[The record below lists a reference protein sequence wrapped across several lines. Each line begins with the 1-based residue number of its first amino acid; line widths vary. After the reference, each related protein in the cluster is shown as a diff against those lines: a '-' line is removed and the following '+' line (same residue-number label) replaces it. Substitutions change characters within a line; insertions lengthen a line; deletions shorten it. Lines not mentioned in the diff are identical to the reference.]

1 MSTKRI
7 MAAAL
12 VFALVSGG
20 AYVTLRKDDG
30 ASQAGTGGSGDAA
43 PAVKVMVAEVVTRP
57 LVDMIDFTGT
67 LAGVESVELR
77 PRIGG
82 YIESVDFPEG
92 GIVKRGQVLF
102 QIDPRPFQTALER
115 ARADLRQAEE
125 RHALAQLKHERGTKL
140 MAERAISQSDFD
152 ALASE
157 RAEAQARTDSAR
169 AAVRAAE
176 LDLEY
181 TRVRS
186 PIDGRVGNALVTKG
200 NLVSGG
206 SAGATLLTTIVS
218 VDPLHVYFD
227 VDEPTYLRFSDAA
240 VAGRGKDGRIAAMPV
255 NVGLANEE
263 GFPRKARLDF
273 LGNRVDPTTGTAR
286 ARAVLPNTDGRLSPG
301 LFARV
306 RVETGQPQE
315 AVLINDQAVGTDQ
328 RGRFVLVVTPTNTVE
343 YRQVTLGGTVDGLRV
358 VRTGLRPDE
367 RIVLRGFARPGMS
380 VSPEMVPMLEGKSQG
395 EPAMRVGEVQ
405 P

>member
-20 AYVTLRKDDG
+20 AYVTLKKDDV
-30 ASQAGTGGSGDAA
+30 ASQVGTGGSGAAA
-43 PAVKVMVAEVVTRP
+43 PAAKVIVAEVVTRP
-57 LVDMIDFTGT
+57 LVDMADFTGT

-92 GIVKRGQVLF
+92 GLVKRGQILF
-102 QIDPRPFQTALER
+102 QIDSRPFQTALER

-157 RAEAQARTDSAR
+157 RAEAQARVDSAK
-169 AAVRAAE
+169 AAVRSAE

-206 SAGATLLTTIVS
+206 NAGATLLTTIVS

-227 VDEPTYLRFSDAA
+227 VDEPTYLRFSDAG
-240 VAGRGKDGRIAAMPV
+240 VAGRGKDGRVAAMPV
-255 NVGLANEE
+255 SVGLANEE
-263 GFPRKARLDF
+263 GYPRKARLDF

-286 ARAVLPNTDGRLSPG
+286 
-301 LFARV
+301 
-306 RVETGQPQE
+306 
-315 AVLINDQAVGTDQ
+315 
-328 RGRFVLVVTPTNTVE
+328 PTCVH
-343 YRQVTLGGTVDGLRV
+343 
-358 VRTGLRPDE
+358 
-367 RIVLRGFARPGMS
+367 S
-380 VSPEMVPMLEGKSQG
+380 
-395 EPAMRVGEVQ
+395 
-405 P
+405 

>member
-1 MSTKRI
+1 